1 MGLGIMAAIWGFL
14 ALTGEVRELET
25 SRFDRNVLLAFRV
38 TGDLQTPVGP
48 RWLQESGRDVTAL
61 GGFTALTLISVMAV
75 VLLLLHG
82 RRTQGLIFGATVILA
97 QLAAEA
103 VKHVVD
109 RARPDIVPHHDL
121 VYSSSFPS
129 GHAVM
134 APVVYLT
141 LAAIVAAGDRRR
153 SVKVLLLIGAAV
165 LVVAIG
171 VSRVYLGVHWPTDVL
186 AGWTM
191 GAAIAVAA
199 YIALHIAGRARGQG
213 RVVRP
218 GSPVLAERS

>member
-1 MGLGIMAAIWGFL
+1 M
-14 ALTGEVRELET
+14 
-25 SRFDRNVLLAFRV
+25 
-38 TGDLQTPVGP
+38 
-48 RWLQESGRDVTAL
+48 TAL

-75 VLLLLHG
+75 VLLLMHG
-82 RRTQGLIFGATVILA
+82 RRTQALIFGATVMIA

-103 VKHVVD
+103 VKHVID

-141 LAAIVAAGDRRR
+141 LAAILAAGDRRR

-191 GAAIAVAA
+191 GAAIALAA
-199 YIALHIAGRARGQG
+199 SIALHITGRARDWRRRQ
-213 RVVRP
+213 
-218 GSPVLAERS
+218 A